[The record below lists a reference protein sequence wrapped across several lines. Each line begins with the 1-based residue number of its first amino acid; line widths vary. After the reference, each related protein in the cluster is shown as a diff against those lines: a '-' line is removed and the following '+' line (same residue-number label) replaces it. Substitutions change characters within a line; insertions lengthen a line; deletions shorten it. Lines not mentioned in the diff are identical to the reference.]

1 MTDPRCKIAA
11 IEIDDPRG
19 NGVFR
24 GVTIEMEDLRCKS
37 LINRVV
43 IDVQDHRCN
52 RTAIKMV
59 DPRCKDL
66 FRAW

>member
-1 MTDPRCKIAA
+1 
-11 IEIDDPRG
+11 
-19 NGVFR
+19 
-24 GVTIEMEDLRCKS
+24 MEDLRCKS